1 VAISERAGRD
11 LTLKTAGGRRDVP
24 EHDIVVIGG
33 SAGSIEALRGL
44 VSLLP
49 ARLPSALFL
58 VVHVLPTAQSR
69 LPHILG
75 IRGPLPVQHAVSGDR
90 IQRGRILVAPPD
102 HHLLLHHG
110 YVELNRGPRVNS
122 ARPAID
128 PLFQSAAETFGPR
141 VCGIVLS
148 GNLDDGSNGLRLVA
162 ERGGSAIVQDPEQA
176 LYPEMPKSALRRVPG
191 ARVMEVEDMA
201 RALARAGIPP
211 RRGAAAGAA
220 ARGRYRAEEAD
231 LRVGHDHDGTP
242 TGLTCPECHGAL
254 WTSGEPWQLALE
266 CRVGHRFTFDSLQE
280 EQHASVER
288 ALWAAVRSLRE
299 DATLARHLA
308 DRAVAGGREQAARR
322 HRVRQ
327 RQADQH
333 ADVLQG
339 LIFEE
344 PPEEVEGEAAAT

>member
-1 VAISERAGRD
+1 VAIGGRAERD
-11 LTLKTAGGRRDVP
+11 LTLRPAGGGRDVP
-24 EHDIVVIGG
+24 ERDIVVIGG

-49 ARLPSALFL
+49 ARLPAALFL

-90 IQRGRILVAPPD
+90 IRRGRILVAPPD

-128 PLFQSAAETFGPR
+128 PLFHSAAETFGPR

-162 ERGGSAIVQDPEQA
+162 ERGGAAIVQDPEQA

-191 ARVMEVEDMA
+191 ARVMAVEEMA
-201 RALARAGIPP
+201 MALARAGVP
-211 RRGAAAGAA
+211 
-220 ARGRYRAEEAD
+220 
-231 LRVGHDHDGTP
+231 
-242 TGLTCPECHGAL
+242 
-254 WTSGEPWQLALE
+254 
-266 CRVGHRFTFDSLQE
+266 
-280 EQHASVER
+280 
-288 ALWAAVRSLRE
+288 
-299 DATLARHLA
+299 
-308 DRAVAGGREQAARR
+308 
-322 HRVRQ
+322 
-327 RQADQH
+327 
-333 ADVLQG
+333 
-339 LIFEE
+339 
-344 PPEEVEGEAAAT
+344 